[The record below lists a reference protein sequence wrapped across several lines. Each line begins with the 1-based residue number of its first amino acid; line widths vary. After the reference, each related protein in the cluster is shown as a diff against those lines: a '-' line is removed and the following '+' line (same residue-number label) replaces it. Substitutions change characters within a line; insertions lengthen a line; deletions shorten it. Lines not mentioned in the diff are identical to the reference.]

1 MTRARLRALTVA
13 GTIVLAACGS
23 GAETTPDAAAGT
35 PASTTEAAPTTST
48 TPVVPTPPQSS
59 SSAAVD
65 GSPEPQVS
73 DEPTGLTLVAGEELQ
88 AALSGNT
95 AIGNWVG
102 EDYRQFF
109 EENGDMIYLP
119 DGASG
124 GSTGE
129 WRVDPTTGQYESL
142 WPPLRTWDVYDVFR
156 DGDQWF
162 WTGGGVELSPFT
174 IVEGDQLASDS
185 AA

>member
-23 GAETTPDAAAGT
+23 GTETTSGTAADT
-35 PASTTEAAPTTST
+35 PASTTDAAPVTTTS
-48 TPVVPTPPQSS
+48 VVPAPLESS
-59 SSAAVD
+59 SSTVID
-65 GSPEPQVS
+65 GSSEPQANDAPAGLILVS
-73 DEPTGLTLVAGEELQ
+73 GEDLQ

-109 EENGDMIYLP
+109 DESGDTIYLP
-119 DGASG
+119 DGAAG
-124 GSTGE
+124 GSAGS
-129 WRVDPTTGQYESL
+129 WRVDVTTGQYESL
-142 WPPLRTWDVYDVFR
+142 WPPLPTWDVYDVFR

-174 IVEGDQLASDS
+174 IVEGDQLAGDS
-185 AA
+185 GA